1 LVGKIAA
8 LSDSF
13 IGYKDGA
20 GCSTMECNGKDKPTL
35 FAKQK
40 MDQLW
45 REIIK
50 VYYPTSL
57 PAKNQVAV
65 NQRSSLARGN
75 NNQVMSSFGVWYC
88 LLWNKLMMTS

>member
-1 LVGKIAA
+1 
-8 LSDSF
+8 
-13 IGYKDGA
+13 
-20 GCSTMECNGKDKPTL
+20 MECNGKDKPTL